1 MGGSAERRA
10 RRQQQAAAA
19 DAMLIARACNTS
31 KQAATQ
37 LCWWWLCP
45 AHATLSAPA
54 SAGGRAL
61 PQQGAHPPA
70 TPQALRRL
78 ACAPALPAAAP
89 RARSCSGE
97 GAQVVWRCG
106 GAGGGVLCACELPPH
121 THTRHTH
128 THTIPQQRTTRTQ
141 RGCPP
146 YLTLQVRHPLLQ
158 HLATAGRLCLCLALQ
173 LRLCRGQVVGWGGRQ
188 AQARG
193 SGEGQGGA
201 GRREG
206 THSLAQT
213 PPPPA
218 APPPA
223 AMQPLNPSAHR
234 SCPVVRVQSH
244 GPHHRV
250 PDPGN
255 WFSAA
260 CKCISAV
267 APLPATAAAAATHT
281 LHGAHPPPA
290 GAASAHPLRAPERST
305 APRRRPAWHCA
316 PPRSAAGRGD
326 GRGREGGHVYGWRCV
341 CEVSM
346 CEGVCVCA
354 WCMCMR
360 AFGELASAL
369 AGGGRVGPEEGGPGR
384 QASRQAGRSERLL
397 LLAHPPAWLPGWRSS
412 PPAWHPAAA
421 RARLRHGQ
429 EQACGV

>member
-1 MGGSAERRA
+1 MSVTSLRRRCRSPLSTLCASASWRRTVATSARAQQHSTWQAHTQGWVMGGSAERRA

-158 HLATAGRLCLCLALQ
+158 HLATAGHLCLCLALQ
-173 LRLCRGQVVGWGGRQ
+173 LRLCCGQVVGWGGRQ
-188 AQARG
+188 AQA
-193 SGEGQGGA
+193 
-201 GRREG
+201 
-206 THSLAQT
+206 
-213 PPPPA
+213 
-218 APPPA
+218 
-223 AMQPLNPSAHR
+223 M
-234 SCPVVRVQSH
+234 
-244 GPHHRV
+244 
-250 PDPGN
+250 
-255 WFSAA
+255 
-260 CKCISAV
+260 K
-267 APLPATAAAAATHT
+267 TA
-281 LHGAHPPPA
+281 
-290 GAASAHPLRAPERST
+290 
-305 APRRRPAWHCA
+305 
-316 PPRSAAGRGD
+316 
-326 GRGREGGHVYGWRCV
+326 GGH
-341 CEVSM
+341 
-346 CEGVCVCA
+346 
-354 WCMCMR
+354 
-360 AFGELASAL
+360 
-369 AGGGRVGPEEGGPGR
+369 GGHY
-384 QASRQAGRSERLL
+384 RSK
-397 LLAHPPAWLPGWRSS
+397 S
-412 PPAWHPAAA
+412 
-421 RARLRHGQ
+421 
-429 EQACGV
+429 